1 MNKPSFFNTPTG
13 RLLSKTG
20 GYYIVAILL
29 LTQLVTTPLGILAAF
44 LVIGTNAEL
53 ATSKLINLALV
64 TGGIMLVRNILLLAY
79 AHLGNQ
85 AAVSRLRKW
94 ARGDILETGTEEERL
109 AWKQIASLAW
119 RYISAAFASL
129 LLFAIPLSIIYI
141 RFVLNGTTDQIIYM
155 IIAAFVA
162 GVSIALLE
170 VLLVERLLTNARL
183 ILTPQ
188 EFDTQLA
195 GATSLRILTKFQIA
209 FFALILVAILLVAP
223 IGYHQTTL
231 VLFEEIGS
239 QKVLTNLQIQSV
251 VVAVFSLLLG
261 FGLSFLMTNSIS
273 QPVRQMIESFS
284 KVEQG
289 DLKQRL
295 NVTATDEIGELGI
308 YFNRMVS
315 RLDEFQ
321 SKLEAQVTSRT
332 SQLRTTIEVG
342 RVASS
347 ILRPD
352 ELINRVVNL
361 ITDQFGHYYTAIF
374 LVDSTGRWAELQDA
388 TGEGGRV
395 LRAQKHRLEIGG
407 KSMVGTTISS
417 RQARIALDIGAEPVR
432 FDNPILPN
440 TRSEIALPL
449 MVGERAIGALD
460 VQSTQESAF
469 NEDDI
474 NTLQGM
480 ANQVAIALENA
491 RLFQET
497 QRSLEELRAANRQY
511 VSQAW
516 NEPGREISGYEYV
529 SGSARRDTGPVN
541 EVKVPLILRDQII
554 GQLSLEGDQEWT
566 AEERTLIEAVA
577 TQAALA
583 LENAR
588 LLEESQQLALRE
600 RLAAEIIGKIW
611 GSPNVDFIL
620 QTAIKE
626 LGRALRADDATI
638 ELRSG
643 NTPSGDNL

>member
-1 MNKPSFFNTPTG
+1 MP
-13 RLLSKTG
+13 LL
-20 GYYIVAILL
+20 V
-29 LTQLVTTPLGILAAF
+29 
-44 LVIGTNAEL
+44 
-53 ATSKLINLALV
+53 
-64 TGGIMLVRNILLLAY
+64 
-79 AHLGNQ
+79 
-85 AAVSRLRKW
+85 
-94 ARGDILETGTEEERL
+94 
-109 AWKQIASLAW
+109 
-119 RYISAAFASL
+119 
-129 LLFAIPLSIIYI
+129 IYI
-141 RFVLNGTTDQIIYM
+141 RFALNGNTDQIFYL
-155 IIAAFVA
+155 IIGAFVA

-251 VVAVFSLLLG
+251 IVSVFSLILG

-315 RLDEFQ
+315 RLDGFQ
-321 SKLEAQVTSRT
+321 SKLEAQVASRT
-332 SQLRTTIEVG
+332 SQLRATIEVG

-352 ELINRVVNL
+352 ELITRVINL

-388 TGEGGRV
+388 TGEGGRI

-407 KSMVGTTISS
+407 KSMVGTAISS
-417 RQARIALDIGAEPVR
+417 RQARIALDVGAEPVR
-432 FDNPILPN
+432 FENPILPN

-449 MVGERAIGALD
+449 MVGERVIGALD
-460 VQSTQESAF
+460 VQSTQEAAF
-469 NEDDI
+469 GEDDI

-516 NEPGREISGYEYV
+516 NVPGREINGYEYV
-529 SGSARRDTGPVN
+529 SSSARQDTGPGN
-541 EVKVPLILRDQII
+541 EVKVPLTLRDQII
-554 GQLSLEGDQEWT
+554 GQLILEGDQEWT

-611 GSPNVDFIL
+611 ASPNVDFIL
-620 QTAIKE
+620 QTAVKE
-626 LGRALRADDATI
+626 LGRALRADDAMI

-643 NTPSGDNL
+643 NTPSGDTL

>member
-1 MNKPSFFNTPTG
+1 M
-13 RLLSKTG
+13 
-20 GYYIVAILL
+20 
-29 LTQLVTTPLGILAAF
+29 
-44 LVIGTNAEL
+44 
-53 ATSKLINLALV
+53 
-64 TGGIMLVRNILLLAY
+64 
-79 AHLGNQ
+79 
-85 AAVSRLRKW
+85 
-94 ARGDILETGTEEERL
+94 
-109 AWKQIASLAW
+109 
-119 RYISAAFASL
+119 
-129 LLFAIPLSIIYI
+129 
-141 RFVLNGTTDQIIYM
+141 
-155 IIAAFVA
+155 
-162 GVSIALLE
+162 
-170 VLLVERLLTNARL
+170 LTNARL

-188 EFDTQLA
+188 DFDIQLA
-195 GATSLRILTKFQIA
+195 GATSLRIMTKFQIA
-209 FFALILVAILLVAP
+209 FLALILVAILLVAP

-239 QKVLTNLQIQSV
+239 QEVLSDLQLQSLV
-251 VVAVFSLLLG
+251 VSAFSMILG

-273 QPVRQMIESFS
+273 QPVRQMIQTFN

-308 YFNRMVS
+308 YFNRMIS

-321 SKLEAQVTSRT
+321 SKLEAQVANRT

-352 ELINRVVNL
+352 ELITRVVNL
-361 ITDQFGHYYTAIF
+361 ITDQFGHYYAAIF

-388 TGEGGRV
+388 TGEGGRI

-417 RQARIALDIGAEPVR
+417 RQARIALDVGAEPVR
-432 FDNPILPN
+432 FENPLLPN

-460 VQSTQESAF
+460 VQSTQEAAF
-469 NEDDI
+469 SEDDI

-497 QRSLEELRAANRQY
+497 QRNLEELRAANRQY
-511 VSQAW
+511 VAQAW
-516 NEPGREISGYEYV
+516 SEPGREMSGYEYV
-529 SGSARRDTGPVN
+529 ASSAQRDSGPVN
-541 EVKVPLILRDQII
+541 EVKVPLILRDQVI

-566 AEERTLIEAVA
+566 PEERTLVEAVA

-611 GSPNVDFIL
+611 ASPNVDFIL
-620 QTAIKE
+620 QTAVKE

-643 NTPSGDNL
+643 NTPSGDTL